1 MVTASAVLFQ
11 ASCGLNRPPIST
23 KTLLGHLYRGAYRGT
38 LRRDRRISDG
48 SELKLADRHR

>member
-23 KTLLGHLYRGAYRGT
+23 KTLLGHLYRGGVS
-38 LRRDRRISDG
+38 RDPSPRPPDFRWI
-48 SELKLADRHR
+48 